1 MPDDLPYPSDVA
13 FTPAVKAIQDRKG
26 SRDNY
31 ARMEEGEG
39 WSTTITPALAAFI
52 AEQNSVY
59 LGTANAAGQPYIQHR
74 GGPPGFL
81 RVLDESTL
89 AFVDFK
95 GNRQYITQGN
105 LAENPKAFI
114 FLMDYARRR
123 RIKLWGTAL
132 VRRRRCRAGEVPDAG
147 GIPGATRTGVHV
159 QPVGV
164 GRELPAAH
172 PEARRPGADGSRG
185 CRQGPDDP
193 RTHRTG
199 CRADAPVAGRRRRSG
214 LTEPTGSTPS
224 YHPRPGPR
232 CGSRKAALSP

>member
-1 MPDDLPYPSDVA
+1 MSDDVAYPSDVA

-26 SRDNY
+26 SRDSY

-81 RVLDESTL
+81 RVIDEATL

-105 LAENPKAFI
+105 LTENPKAFI

-123 RIKLWGTAL
+123 RIKLWGTAWF
-132 VRRRRCRAGEVPDAG
+132 VEGDAG
-147 GIPGATRTGVHV
+147 LV
-159 QPVGV
+159 QSLMPEGY
-164 GRELPAAH
+164 RAH
-172 PEARRPGADGSRG
+172 PEQVFMFSLSAWDANCPQHIPKRVDLVEMEAVIAAKD
-185 CRQGPDDP
+185 
-193 RTHRTG
+193 RTILEL
-199 CRADAPVAGRRRRSG
+199 AAQV
-214 LTEPTGSTPS
+214 
-224 YHPRPGPR
+224 
-232 CGSRKAALSP
+232 AALTRRLQGVVVDPG